1 MNCADF
7 GRLQRLG
14 LTMPTAVTKWTR
26 RIENPLALVICI
38 GLLVSLVV
46 SMLVLSRVLPSAP
59 QTKFVGEGRILH
71 PMAASNMCR
80 AIFFDINT
88 GERKGEEVVPCGLT
102 PRKFDDAIA
111 AGKFDAVRDGFKK
124 R

>member
-1 MNCADF
+1 M
-7 GRLQRLG
+7 R
-14 LTMPTAVTKWTR
+14 AVGTTTRWMR
-26 RIENPLALVICI
+26 RIENPFALVICI

-59 QTKFVGEGRILH
+59 PTKLVGEGRILH

-80 AIFFDINT
+80 AIFFDINS
-88 GERKGEEVVPCGLT
+88 GERKGEEIVPCGLS
-102 PRKFDDAIA
+102 PRKFEEAVA